1 MDHATIFALSSGLP
15 PAGIA
20 VIRVSG
26 PAASDA
32 LRLIAGRVPRPRLA
46 RLARFRHPV
55 TGMAIDQGLALWFLG
70 PASVTGEDLAE
81 FHVHGGRAVVAAM
94 LAAVGAIAGCR
105 QARAGEFTQRGFE
118 NGRID
123 LAQAEGLAELL
134 AAETEGQ
141 RQSALAMV
149 EGQLGARIAGWQ
161 AELLRISAQIEAELD
176 FSDEGDVADQAAGAA
191 RLTPLIV
198 SIAALLDAPG
208 AERLRDGVRVVLAG
222 PPNAGKSSLF
232 NQLAGRDAAI
242 VTPMAGTTRDL
253 IEAPIQLGG
262 VPILL
267 IDTAGLRDASDAIE
281 AMGVERAQS
290 AMARA
295 DIILWLGDKADM
307 PSDDRA
313 LLIASK
319 ADVDRARPGLAVSSI
334 TSEGIAALTDALVER
349 ARAFLPR
356 EGALALNARHRSL
369 MAAVRDDLRSAQASD
384 DMLIAAEHLRTAR
397 ALLDQ
402 VTGRAGVE
410 DMLDALFGGL
420 CIGK

>member
-369 MAAVRDDLRSAQASD
+369 MAAVRDDLRLAQASD